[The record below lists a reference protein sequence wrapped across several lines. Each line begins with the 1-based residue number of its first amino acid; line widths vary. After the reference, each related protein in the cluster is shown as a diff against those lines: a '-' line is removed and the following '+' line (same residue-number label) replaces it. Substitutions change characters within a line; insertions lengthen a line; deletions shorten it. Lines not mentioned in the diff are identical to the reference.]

1 MVRDDGFLM
10 VDIELNSDGSASE
23 VDIRVEVKEA
33 LAVPGG
39 HPGRDA
45 GPTPTTYR
53 LVSDFGNAILE
64 QSGPDAA
71 RSCVEG
77 MSIVWAIQ
85 RMKPRVVL
93 DTTDMAERVNA
104 ELVKQQQYVPQET
117 TSALARP
124 SYCCFTAFRWC

>member
-1 MVRDDGFLM
+1 M

-23 VDIRVEVKEA
+23 VDIRVEVKKRWPFPEDI
-33 LAVPGG
+33 LAEMQA
-39 HPGRDA
+39 HDS
-45 GPTPTTYR
+45 TTYR

-85 RMKPRVVL
+85 RMKPRVV
-93 DTTDMAERVNA
+93 TTGTN
-104 ELVKQQQYVPQET
+104 
-117 TSALARP
+117 
-124 SYCCFTAFRWC
+124 